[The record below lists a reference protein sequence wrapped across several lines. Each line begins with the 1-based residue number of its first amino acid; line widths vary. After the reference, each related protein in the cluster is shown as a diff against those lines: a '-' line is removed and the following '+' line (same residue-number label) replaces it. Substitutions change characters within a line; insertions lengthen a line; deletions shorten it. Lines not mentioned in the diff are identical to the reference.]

1 MSAIGSV
8 WGVGTWADDVWANN
22 TWANV
27 STGGAKLRHRRVYE
41 IEEPWNDDDDVF
53 LIIKKIVLSGILDR

>member
-1 MSAIGSV
+1 MASSWGSAWGSAWGDS
-8 WGVGTWADDVWANN
+8 WGVLSG
-22 TWANV
+22 
-27 STGGAKLRHRRVYE
+27 SKLRHRRVYE